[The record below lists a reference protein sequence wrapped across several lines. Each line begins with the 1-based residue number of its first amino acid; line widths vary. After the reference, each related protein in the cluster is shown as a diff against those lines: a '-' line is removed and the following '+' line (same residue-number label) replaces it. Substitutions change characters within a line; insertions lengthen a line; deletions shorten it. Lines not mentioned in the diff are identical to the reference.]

1 MCFCFYPDF
10 IMFYSVAPPA
20 HVHIFLEDF
29 WGGPAC
35 SQSSIS
41 GTFSR
46 YLGWETEANLS
57 CCWPSFWLVKIVF
70 SVSLVHLLSFKSL
83 QFKSRNM
90 CFPVACQ
97 VHCCLLHEVHIDVLW
112 ISLGAVRPSPAQWGM
127 VNMSELRKITE
138 VPFPFPYSQFPGQ
151 LCLFLCTGSW
161 QVCVVL
167 HWYTWRGLIPNCT
180 FLWYYCTKFH
190 QSGPT
195 HLQTSRI

>member
-1 MCFCFYPDF
+1 MQTLRRSLHPNISESKRFNCFYPDF
-10 IMFYSVAPPA
+10 IMFYSVAPA

-83 QFKSRNM
+83 QFTSRNM
-90 CFPVACQ
+90 CFFGFRLPVKSIAVYCMKSTLMFCEYPLEQSDLHLHNEEWWTCQ
-97 VHCCLLHEVHIDVLW
+97 SWERSLRSHFHFHIPSFLASCVFF
-112 ISLGAVRPSPAQWGM
+112 GAQG
-127 VNMSELRKITE
+127 
-138 VPFPFPYSQFPGQ
+138 
-151 LCLFLCTGSW
+151 
-161 QVCVVL
+161 
-167 HWYTWRGLIPNCT
+167 RGR
-180 FLWYYCTKFH
+180 FV
-190 QSGPT
+190 
-195 HLQTSRI
+195 